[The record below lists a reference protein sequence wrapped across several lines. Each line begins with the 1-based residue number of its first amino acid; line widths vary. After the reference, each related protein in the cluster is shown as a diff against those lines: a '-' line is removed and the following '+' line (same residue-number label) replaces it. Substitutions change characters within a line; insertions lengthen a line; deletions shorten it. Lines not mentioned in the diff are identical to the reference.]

1 MPIAKDSPG
10 DPQGR
15 NDSPDSARS
24 FARAL
29 EKLRE
34 ATLTFERAR
43 DGCAGADRARA
54 SDDARRSKGPPRD
67 GDIDAIRRALLV
79 EMFRADISRR
89 SVRR

>member
-1 MPIAKDSPG
+1 MPVAKDSPG
-10 DPQGR
+10 DPEGR
-15 NDSPDSARS
+15 SDSPDSARS

-43 DGCAGADRARA
+43 DD
-54 SDDARRSKGPPRD
+54 SHRSKEPSRA

-89 SVRR
+89 SARR

>member
-10 DPQGR
+10 DPQGG
-15 NDSPDSARS
+15 NDAPDTARS
-24 FARAL
+24 YVRAL

-43 DGCAGADRARA
+43 D
-54 SDDARRSKGPPRD
+54 DAHRSKGQSHDRD
-67 GDIDAIRRALLV
+67 IHAIRRALLV

-89 SVRR
+89 SARR